1 MKGHKFDAK
10 MTGECFKQIR
20 FRFRYHVDIA
30 WIAMKNFHELLLFL
44 FLVVLSLLQ
53 SKPLSSGDSILY
65 LQEPAVGSGQMGSM
79 ELEDGE
85 TF

>member
-1 MKGHKFDAK
+1 MKVHKFDAK

-20 FRFRYHVDIA
+20 FMYHVDIA

-44 FLVVLSLLQ
+44 FLMVLRLLQ
-53 SKPLSSGDSILY
+53 SKPLSSGESTLY
-65 LQEPAVGSGQMGSM
+65 LQETAMGSGQMGSM

>member
-1 MKGHKFDAK
+1 MQK

-20 FRFRYHVDIA
+20 FMFRVDIA
-30 WIAMKNFHELLLFL
+30 WIAVKNFHELLLFL
-44 FLVVLSLLQ
+44 FLMVLSLFQ
-53 SKPLSSGDSILY
+53 SKPLSSGESTLY
-65 LQEPAVGSGQMGSM
+65 LQETAMGSGPMGSM